1 MGGNLSN
8 LMMHLTNYAINKESY
23 GFIFNDNP
31 DRDDLGHKRSLKAV
45 FRHID
50 NSNRYQPLP
59 DGVMRLSSDE
69 IWT

>member
-8 LMMHLTNYAINKESY
+8 MMMHLTNYAINKDSY

-31 DRDDLGHKRSLKAV
+31 DRDDIGHKRSLKAV

-50 NSNRYQPLP
+50 YSNTYHPRP
-59 DGVMRLSSDE
+59 DGQLRPSSEE
-69 IWT
+69 IWI